1 MELRPFR
8 SIRFS
13 PRVIRER
20 GLSNVFAPPYDQISP
35 ERQDQLYARAPENI
49 VRVTYPKKE
58 GPDPYAEAAKT
69 LADWLAGGI
78 LEKEKRPA
86 LWTYRQTFKEGG
98 KTIVRDALVGLVKLE
113 EYERG
118 TIRPHERTLAK
129 PKEDRLALLSA
140 TKADLEL
147 LFLLTRA
154 PLSAALS
161 TRRAPNLTA
170 TDDDGVRHDAFRIS
184 DYAAHVELQGLV
196 KNAESIIA
204 DGHHRYETALAFS
217 KDPAAEKM
225 PGAKYKL
232 CAIVDMESPGV
243 IVRPIHRLLS
253 GMPDWRPVKTLH
265 TARDYFEL
273 RELGS
278 AREAYDALE
287 AHSRRFPAFVLYAP
301 PGKPV
306 LMTLREKPESLPWPE
321 GRSEAWKAL
330 DVAALEVAFF
340 DKLLGIRTDAIAK
353 GERISFMSDTDAA
366 IAAVDSGRA
375 QAAILMRATTVSDV
389 DAVVGAG
396 DRLPQKSTH
405 FFPKMYSGIFGVALE
420 DAVY

>member
-13 PRVIRER
+13 PRIIRER

-35 ERQDQLYARAPENI
+35 ERQDRLYARAPENI
-49 VRVTYPKKE
+49 VRVTYPKRE
-58 GPDPYAEAAKT
+58 GEPYGDAAKT
-69 LADWLAGGI
+69 LSEWLAGGV

-86 LWTYRQTFKEGG
+86 LWTYRQTFTEGG
-98 KTIVRDALVGLVKLE
+98 RTIVRDALVGLVKLE
-113 EYERG
+113 EYEKG
-118 TIRPHERTLAK
+118 VIRPHERTLAK

-170 TDDDGVRHDAFRIS
+170 TDDDGVRHDAFRIA
-184 DYAAHVELQGLV
+184 DYASHVELQGLV
-196 KNAESIIA
+196 KNAEAIIA

-217 KDPAAEKM
+217 KDPATEKM
-225 PGAKYKL
+225 PAAKYKL
-232 CAIVDMESPGV
+232 CAIVDTESPGV

-253 GMPDWRPVKTLH
+253 DMPDFRPVKTLH
-265 TARDYFEL
+265 AARDYFEL
-273 RELGS
+273 RELPS
-278 AREAYDALE
+278 AREAYAALE
-287 AHSRRFPAFVLYAP
+287 AHARRFPAFVLYAP
-301 PGKPV
+301 PDKPV
-306 LMTLREKPESLPWPE
+306 LMTLKENPEPLPWPE
-321 GRSEAWKAL
+321 GRSDAWKAL

-340 DKLLGIRTDAIAK
+340 DKLLGIRTDTIAR
-353 GERISFMSDTDAA
+353 GERISFISDADAA
-366 IAAVDSGRA
+366 IGAVDSGKA

-389 DAVVGAG
+389 EAVVGAG

-405 FFPKMYSGIFGVALE
+405 FFPKMYSGIFGVSLE